1 MTNFLKSCHST
12 SKCKILQFYDPEC
25 LSLHVYYNND
35 QALLLVYAIVL
46 LLQTKSKSGLEA
58 QFLVLPI
65 LYFGAKK

>member
-1 MTNFLKSCHST
+1 MTNFLNICHST

-25 LSLHVYYNND
+25 LSLHAYYKNG

-58 QFLVLPI
+58 QFLVLSI